1 MIKDILRG
9 SLTAVASALPAA
21 IIVGILYKFPI
32 PFAGEASGFE
42 ILQIFTDL
50 PIWWIFY
57 AILIVSPVM
66 IVGGTI
72 TSIILR
78 KIVADQTKR
87 KKYIYIAGI
96 AVAFVGAFFL
106 AILDKII
113 GPW

>member
-42 ILQIFTDL
+42 ILKVFTEL
-50 PIWWIFY
+50 PFLWFIY
-57 AILIVSPVM
+57 GILAVSPVM
-66 IVGGTI
+66 IIGGTI
-72 TSIILR
+72 TSIVIR
-78 KIVADQTKR
+78 KKVTDQAKR
-87 KKYIYIAGI
+87 KKYIYLAGI
-96 AVAFVGAFFL
+96 AVAFVFAFFL